1 MYIKELEIDKFKSFA
16 QKVNIPFMKGFTT
29 IAGPNGSGKSNIID
43 AILFSLGLATANE
56 MREKKLSEFISLY
69 TNSKEASVTVTF
81 DTENPDEPEL
91 KIKRRIKKGSQG
103 YNSTYYLNDRP
114 VTLGEV
120 HLVLDKYNVNPNSYN
135 VVMQNEVYKVTDCTP
150 RERRKYID
158 EIAGVAEFDRKIE
171 QANEQ
176 LDVVEQ
182 RVERSALILEEVS
195 KNLENLAEER
205 EQALKYKKLK
215 DEKTIYESQVTTVK
229 YFETKKSI
237 ELVHQNILDFNKKK
251 KEEEVK
257 LKDIEKEIEKKQKE
271 FDDAEE
277 LVKSKGE
284 AKQLEVKSKVEETK
298 GEIER
303 KKSSSNFMEKQI
315 QQNLKTIEN
324 SQNGIETAKN
334 KITENEKTIELKKID
349 IKTIEEEIKNQK
361 AELDRIALETAGL
374 NETANKFI
382 QKRNELR
389 IKLDEAKDKD
399 VNIQKEKAPL
409 DAEYLSLK
417 KELTQIDET
426 LENFESFKKEYAQK
440 KDTLNAQIEEL
451 AKEMAD
457 FKSIQEKTMDELDK
471 TKNELQSLNYDIR
484 TAQQTV
490 ARMEGQ
496 RLAFEEANLGDGID
510 TIMRAKLKGV
520 HAPLV
525 QLGVVDKEYSTAM
538 EIAMG
543 ARMKNVVVDD
553 DYVAQQAIEI
563 LKSAGK
569 GRLTFLPLNKLKKAP
584 SGLRIPKDKGVIDF
598 AINLIDFDDEYFDA
612 FFYALG
618 DTLIVEDYS
627 TAQKLIGKYRLVTL
641 SGELFEKS
649 GAITGGAIRKSGL
662 KFATTEADEIDKYK
676 QRLKELEKK
685 FLALDDKRLKLEDKC
700 ESIKKNYSDV
710 MTEHSKAKIQKD
722 SLEANYKE
730 STTTI
735 EEKQARKQEVI
746 SLIDKTDKKLNK
758 LEEDEAK
765 ISQLT
770 LELQEEIKKIE
781 SQISEDELEKLRKS
795 TEGLEEEIKKLE
807 KKKADINTEIN
818 DLKRE
823 NEFNRNTS
831 IKANEQKIEG
841 LKKDNENLKTDIKL
855 RAEEIKNLEN
865 TIIELNKQ
873 IEELADVLSELQKQR
888 DEISRALVNL
898 STQKGTYENNL
909 ERTVEQLEALKTRR
923 KELDPILDEIRNQ
936 LIEAGIE
943 ISKLEPTEIS
953 VDELTA
959 KINRLEKRMQE
970 LEPVNMRAIDAYDEC
985 LKRKEDIDEKINTLS
1000 SERKEIL
1007 SKMTGFEEAK
1017 KKSFLDV
1024 YNKINEN
1031 YKEIYATLSEG
1042 TGTLVMDN
1050 EESPFES
1057 GLDLLV
1063 KPRDKKIT
1071 SLKSLSGG
1079 EKALAALSFVFA
1091 IQKNSPAPFYAL
1103 DEVDKDLDPLNVDKL
1118 SKMVSSQAKETQ
1130 FIVISHKPSMLEVSN
1145 RTIGVTQ
1152 KEKGITKV
1160 TGIINKEMVNVN

>member
-1 MYIKELEIDKFKSFA
+1 M
-16 QKVNIPFMKGFTT
+16 
-29 IAGPNGSGKSNIID
+29 
-43 AILFSLGLATANE
+43 
-56 MREKKLSEFISLY
+56 
-69 TNSKEASVTVTF
+69 
-81 DTENPDEPEL
+81 
-91 KIKRRIKKGSQG
+91 
-103 YNSTYYLNDRP
+103 
-114 VTLGEV
+114 
-120 HLVLDKYNVNPNSYN
+120 
-135 VVMQNEVYKVTDCTP
+135 
-150 RERRKYID
+150 
-158 EIAGVAEFDRKIE
+158 
-171 QANEQ
+171 
-176 LDVVEQ
+176 
-182 RVERSALILEEVS
+182 
-195 KNLENLAEER
+195 
-205 EQALKYKKLK
+205 
-215 DEKTIYESQVTTVK
+215 
-229 YFETKKSI
+229 
-237 ELVHQNILDFNKKK
+237 
-251 KEEEVK
+251 
-257 LKDIEKEIEKKQKE
+257 
-271 FDDAEE
+271 
-277 LVKSKGE
+277 
-284 AKQLEVKSKVEETK
+284 
-298 GEIER
+298 
-303 KKSSSNFMEKQI
+303 
-315 QQNLKTIEN
+315 
-324 SQNGIETAKN
+324 
-334 KITENEKTIELKKID
+334 
-349 IKTIEEEIKNQK
+349 
-361 AELDRIALETAGL
+361 
-374 NETANKFI
+374 
-382 QKRNELR
+382 
-389 IKLDEAKDKD
+389 
-399 VNIQKEKAPL
+399 
-409 DAEYLSLK
+409 
-417 KELTQIDET
+417 
-426 LENFESFKKEYAQK
+426 
-440 KDTLNAQIEEL
+440 
-451 AKEMAD
+451 
-457 FKSIQEKTMDELDK
+457 
-471 TKNELQSLNYDIR
+471 
-484 TAQQTV
+484 
-490 ARMEGQ
+490 
-496 RLAFEEANLGDGID
+496 
-510 TIMRAKLKGV
+510 
-520 HAPLV
+520 
-525 QLGVVDKEYSTAM
+525 
-538 EIAMG
+538 
-543 ARMKNVVVDD
+543 
-553 DYVAQQAIEI
+553 
-563 LKSAGK
+563 
-569 GRLTFLPLNKLKKAP
+569 
-584 SGLRIPKDKGVIDF
+584 
-598 AINLIDFDDEYFDA
+598 
-612 FFYALG
+612 
-618 DTLIVEDYS
+618 
-627 TAQKLIGKYRLVTL
+627 
-641 SGELFEKS
+641 FEKS

-700 ESIKKNYSDV
+700 ETIKKNYSDV

-807 KKKADINTEIN
+807 KKKTDINTEIN

-841 LKKDNENLKTDIKL
+841 LKKDNENLKTDIQL
-855 RAEEIKNLEN
+855 RAKEIKNLEN
-865 TIIELNKQ
+865 TIIKLNKQ

-909 ERTVEQLEALKTRR
+909 ERTIEQLEALKTRR

-1130 FIVISHKPSMLEVSN
+1130 FIVISHKPSMLEISN